1 MDDKSQIKF
10 RYLPVMETM
19 SNKSEKGSEAMRW
32 LCVSIAEERGR
43 KTAMTDGSS
52 INLRRTKNPAD
63 FVHPPETVL
72 QNPSSCNVS
81 DLQVPVIDFETI
93 GGEIVD
99 EIRNAAGKWGI
110 FQVINHGIVASVME
124 EMIEG
129 IRRFHEQPQEVKMEW
144 YSRENE
150 EKVKYYSNGDLYVSK
165 AVSWQDSISCHYADG
180 ALDPN
185 QLPHAF
191 RIKSV

>member
-1 MDDKSQIKF
+1 
-10 RYLPVMETM
+10 
-19 SNKSEKGSEAMRW
+19 
-32 LCVSIAEERGR
+32 
-43 KTAMTDGSS
+43 
-52 INLRRTKNPAD
+52 
-63 FVHPPETVL
+63 
-72 QNPSSCNVS
+72 
-81 DLQVPVIDFETI
+81 
-93 GGEIVD
+93 
-99 EIRNAAGKWGI
+99 
-110 FQVINHGIVASVME
+110 ME

-165 AVSWQDSISCHYADG
+165 AVSWRDSISCHYADG

-191 RIKSV
+191 RGW